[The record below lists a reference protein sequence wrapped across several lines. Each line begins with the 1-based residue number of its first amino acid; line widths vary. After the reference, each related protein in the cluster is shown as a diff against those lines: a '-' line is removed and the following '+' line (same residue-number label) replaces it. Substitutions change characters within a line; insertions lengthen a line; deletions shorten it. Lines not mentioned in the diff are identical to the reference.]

1 MADKEIASSSE
12 KTWEKGPPPPPSL
25 PPPATEDDAVASSEM
40 WATEV
45 DAAAASAGMCHTGDL
60 RSL

>member
-12 KTWEKGPPPPPSL
+12 KTWEKGPPPPPS
-25 PPPATEDDAVASSEM
+25 PHPPATEDGAVASSVM

-45 DAAAASAGMCHTGDL
+45 DAAAASAGMCHTWELG
-60 RSL
+60 SL